1 MSFWFLVMAV
11 LGFVG
16 IPAALGAGILWL
28 SGSWEVV
35 DDRHVID
42 RLERRGFFSW
52 HFAFLF
58 GNSTRRL
65 TYRRDSRGRF
75 RKIWRE

>member
-1 MSFWFLVMAV
+1 MSFWFLLMAA

-28 SGSWEVV
+28 AGSWEVV

-42 RLERRGFFSW
+42 RLERRGFFSR
-52 HFAFLF
+52 HLAFLF
-58 GNSTRRL
+58 GNGTRRL
-65 TYRRDSRGRF
+65 TYRRDKRGRF
-75 RKIWRE
+75 RKIWRG